1 MTLQTDLWCKGD
13 TKRGKF
19 GERPLE
25 EMEAGESQSLTRWQ
39 FALGRLSRQGE
50 MTTELMKR

>member
-19 GERPLE
+19 GESPLE
-25 EMEAGESQSLTRWQ
+25 EMEAGESQSLTWWQ